1 MARNSPYQ
9 RARMG
14 LSVPKIDFAASKA
27 TARGFAN
34 LTQSLDRMTSQ
45 IMDREK
51 IKAKAAGE
59 EYGAENAPTKQ
70 QVLDAIKNDTSL
82 DLVGDKGGSVFER
95 SAYASALDVLST
107 ELSLYAKQAITS
119 VTADALTN
127 ESRPEVLA
135 AEIKAITNSISKTL
149 RENDPEV
156 ARKVNAQ
163 LGIYGNTQYNSYSKQ
178 FIKTEKERT
187 VATNIAAYNSV
198 IDDVLPAVIG
208 NSTSDETIKTFGL
221 QDAATTTEKVA
232 MLRSNLINI
241 INAPESDLSSRERQ
255 KIVTDFDNKVK
266 SETVATLGIAL
277 DLSDNPVE
285 LYQNLEKLYQGKKVL
300 VMDDQARAAFELMPT
315 EDKARFFENMKT
327 EMPGMVKA
335 RIKFL
340 SNKDEVFMSIDAK
353 DNMYGGPLMQ
363 NYLIEDLLYKD
374 SYTGPNEEIGK
385 LFNMLSQQDR
395 NALGI
400 EFQNDMARKTNEKIQ
415 RENYLIAEDTR
426 RTNEILKDGAEQLN
440 NAINSGDLEEVNNI
454 RKELLEQMPLKSDKI
469 NKLIDSL
476 NEGQDIIESDF
487 NAIKELENGY
497 LYFTLTKEDVWEMD
511 DITNP
516 DKLEYYKKFSAQESN
531 DHWQYKS
538 LYRTAV
544 SNVAFIPSK
553 DTGPEANF
561 RAQLGMTSKER
572 EGAVRRKHLLKQTT
586 ALLVDGEKNLPYGIS
601 GVNPEDIATII
612 LDEKAVSD
620 AFVTPEHLVKVLNP
634 GLVAEREKFLNKEVT
649 RKALSPEEIDRKP
662 ILEAQYEEL
671 LQNARI
677 KMAQGMLDG
686 NGNLI
691 TPQSIINKLKEHP
704 RFGQKYT
711 DMIDGN

>member
-1 MARNSPYQ
+1 
-9 RARMG
+9 
-14 LSVPKIDFAASKA
+14 
-27 TARGFAN
+27 
-34 LTQSLDRMTSQ
+34 
-45 IMDREK
+45 
-51 IKAKAAGE
+51 
-59 EYGAENAPTKQ
+59 
-70 QVLDAIKNDTSL
+70 
-82 DLVGDKGGSVFER
+82 
-95 SAYASALDVLST
+95 
-107 ELSLYAKQAITS
+107 
-119 VTADALTN
+119 
-127 ESRPEVLA
+127 
-135 AEIKAITNSISKTL
+135 
-149 RENDPEV
+149 
-156 ARKVNAQ
+156 
-163 LGIYGNTQYNSYSKQ
+163 
-178 FIKTEKERT
+178 
-187 VATNIAAYNSV
+187 
-198 IDDVLPAVIG
+198 
-208 NSTSDETIKTFGL
+208 
-221 QDAATTTEKVA
+221 
-232 MLRSNLINI
+232 
-241 INAPESDLSSRERQ
+241 
-255 KIVTDFDNKVK
+255 
-266 SETVATLGIAL
+266 
-277 DLSDNPVE
+277 
-285 LYQNLEKLYQGKKVL
+285 
-300 VMDDQARAAFELMPT
+300 
-315 EDKARFFENMKT
+315 
-327 EMPGMVKA
+327 MPGMVKA

-415 RENYLIAEDTR
+415 RENYLIAEDKR
-426 RTNEILKDGAEQLN
+426 RTNEKLKDGAEQLN

-516 DKLEYYKKFSAQESN
+516 DKLEYYKKFAAQESN

-538 LYRTAV
+538 LYKTAV
-544 SNVAFIPSK
+544 NSVAFIPSK
-553 DTGPEANF
+553 DTRFESNL
-561 RAQLGMTSKER
+561 RAQLGMNTKAR
-572 EGAVRRKHLLKQTT
+572 EGAVLHKNLLKTTT
-586 ALLVDGEKNLPYGIS
+586 ALFVDVEKHLPYGIS
-601 GVNPEDIATII
+601 GVKPEDIATII

-691 TPQSIINKLKEHP
+691 TPQSIINTLKGHP